1 MTRRISPV
9 LPLVA
14 AALAALTSPAIA
26 QRAQPVEG
34 GGSFN
39 DAPIVVPGTYRDTI
53 RPSERLFYAIEVM
66 RGQKLNARAVIEGTL
81 STDDSPIRSEM
92 RMHGPSRNEIPGQLS
107 IHPVWSR
114 DSKLR
119 LTGDKVDE
127 DEQFFTE
134 PGLYYV
140 ALALDS
146 GRRTEFNV
154 ELKFTVKGIA
164 VEPEQTPSP
173 TGSPT
178 PIESPTPDDES
189 TAEPTP
195 EDTEGPPADRG
206 SAAPPGPGG
215 DDDLPMGLFVG
226 FFVAGA
232 LGGSAIELFR
242 GGRARARTSARA

>member
-1 MTRRISPV
+1 VIRCTAAV
-9 LPLVA
+9 L
-14 AALAALTSPAIA
+14 ALAMAAVAVSMSPAGA

-39 DAPIVVPGTYRDTI
+39 DAPIVGPGTYRDTI
-53 RPSERLFYAIEVM
+53 RPSERLFYAIEVLP
-66 RGQKLNARAVIEGTL
+66 GQKLNARAVIEGTL

-92 RMHGPSRNEIPGQLS
+92 RMHGPSRDEIPGQLS
-107 IHPVWSR
+107 IHQVWSR

-140 ALALDS
+140 ALALGS
-146 GRRTEFNV
+146 GRRTEFDV
-154 ELKFTVKGIA
+154 ELKFTLKGTA
-164 VEPEQTPSP
+164 VEPEQTP
-173 TGSPT
+173 T
-178 PIESPTPDDES
+178 ESPTPAESPTPEDEP
-189 TAEPTP
+189 TEEPTP
-195 EDTEGPPADRG
+195 EETERRSGDSGTAGPPP
-206 SAAPPGPGG
+206 S
-215 DDDLPMGLFVG
+215 DDEELPVGVFVG

-242 GGRARARTSARA
+242 GGRARARARA

>member
-53 RPSERLFYAIEVM
+53 RPSERLFYAIEVLP
-66 RGQKLNARAVIEGTL
+66 GQKLNARAVIEGTL

-92 RMHGPSRNEIPGQLS
+92 RMHGPSRDEIPGQLS
-107 IHPVWSR
+107 IHQVWSGN
-114 DSKLR
+114 SKLL

-140 ALALDS
+140 ALALGS
-146 GRRTEFNV
+146 GRRTQFDV
-154 ELKFTVKGIA
+154 ELKFTLKGTA
-164 VEPEQTPSP
+164 VEPEQTPTESP
-173 TGSPT
+173 APD
-178 PIESPTPDDES
+178 ESPTPEDEP

-195 EDTEGPPADRG
+195 EDTEDPPAERG
-206 SAAPPGPGG
+206 SAAPPGRSGG
-215 DDDLPMGLFVG
+215 GEELPIGLFVG

-242 GGRARARTSARA
+242 GGRARARVRA